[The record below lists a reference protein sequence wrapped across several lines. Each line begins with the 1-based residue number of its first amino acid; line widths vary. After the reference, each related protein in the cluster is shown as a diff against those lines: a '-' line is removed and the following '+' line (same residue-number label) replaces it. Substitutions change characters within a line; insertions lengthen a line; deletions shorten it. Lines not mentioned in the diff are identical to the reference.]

1 MLVVL
6 PLVHAKLISL
16 GDFFA
21 YSFLRQIFTSYVTRI
36 FYAVI
41 RKSQLHVIDTRAQG
55 LFTRHE
61 PAAPQF
67 APLSGESVPRL
78 TFEQVSFH
86 YNPQRP
92 VLNAVDLILE
102 PGDRLAIVG
111 DSGAGKSTLLR
122 LMAGLFSAQHGRI
135 LLDNDEVSAQQLASQ
150 VWLQSQED
158 ILFNASVL
166 QNITLFDPWYSDSDR
181 GRVEALVEKMAL
193 GPVVQAL
200 PGGMEALIRESHSA
214 LSLGQRQRL
223 MLARALYSTRPILL
237 FDEPTANLDDET
249 AETAILALCQHC
261 REQGKTLIVVTHS
274 EQILHHFTRQAARYH
289 TGRGGAMRRAF
300 LRRRKTW
307 LFALVAMLAI
317 VAAVYYQR
325 SFPAQAESIDT
336 VTLDRGDIEKVVLAS
351 GIIKPAVQVSVGA
364 QVSGQLRKLYV
375 RQGERVRKGQ
385 LLAEIDPTLQLSDLR
400 NATAQLASARAQKQ
414 ASEATLV
421 QYRKALAREQAMS
434 RDGSG
439 VSSDLEQA
447 QAQYAAQVQQI
458 AVNEAQ
464 IVQAEMSVQ
473 TANANLGYTRILAP
487 MDGEVLGIVTREG
500 QTIVS
505 SQIAP
510 TILVLADLD
519 KVQVQTRISEADIQK
534 IHPGQPLWFYVI
546 ADPQTRYEGELG
558 YVQPAPQEALEEQN
572 AGASAGNQQSSA
584 IYYNGTFEVDNRQ
597 RLLKTSMTAQ
607 VFIRIA
613 QVKDALRVPVAA
625 LGRSLGDER
634 YLVVVQKENGSEERT
649 IRIGINDRQ
658 YAQVLEGLQPG
669 ERVVIPQDAGSV

>member
-1 MLVVL
+1 M
-6 PLVHAKLISL
+6 
-16 GDFFA
+16 
-21 YSFLRQIFTSYVTRI
+21 
-36 FYAVI
+36 
-41 RKSQLHVIDTRAQG
+41 
-55 LFTRHE
+55 
-61 PAAPQF
+61 
-67 APLSGESVPRL
+67 
-78 TFEQVSFH
+78 
-86 YNPQRP
+86 
-92 VLNAVDLILE
+92 
-102 PGDRLAIVG
+102 
-111 DSGAGKSTLLR
+111 
-122 LMAGLFSAQHGRI
+122 
-135 LLDNDEVSAQQLASQ
+135 
-150 VWLQSQED
+150 
-158 ILFNASVL
+158 
-166 QNITLFDPWYSDSDR
+166 
-181 GRVEALVEKMAL
+181 
-193 GPVVQAL
+193 
-200 PGGMEALIRESHSA
+200 
-214 LSLGQRQRL
+214 
-223 MLARALYSTRPILL
+223 
-237 FDEPTANLDDET
+237 
-249 AETAILALCQHC
+249 
-261 REQGKTLIVVTHS
+261 
-274 EQILHHFTRQAARYH
+274 
-289 TGRGGAMRRAF
+289 
-300 LRRRKTW
+300 
-307 LFALVAMLAI
+307 
-317 VAAVYYQR
+317 
-325 SFPAQAESIDT
+325 
-336 VTLDRGDIEKVVLAS
+336 VLAS

-400 NATAQLASARAQKQ
+400 NATAQLASARAQKL

-421 QYRKALAREQAMS
+421 QYRKALARERAMN

-519 KVQVQTRISEADIQK
+519 KMQVQTRISEADIQK

-607 VFIRIA
+607 VFIRIEQA
-613 QVKDALRVPVAA
+613 KDALRVPVAA

-634 YLVVVQKENGSEERT
+634 YIVMVQTASGSEERT
-649 IRIGINDRQ
+649 VRIGINDRQ
-658 YAQVLEGLQPG
+658 YAQVLEGLRPG